1 MVLSSSIPLSL
12 YVHIPWCVKKCPYC
26 DFNSHEQL
34 APRWE
39 EYVYA
44 LLDDLEKEA
53 VSLDGRTINTIFFG
67 GGTPSLMPAKPFSRL
82 MAGIQKR
89 VSLDPAAEVTLEAN
103 PGTSDADNFDAYFNA
118 GVNRLSIGAQSFRN
132 RQLELLGRVHRVD
145 AIMKTILIA
154 RSIGFENINVDLM
167 HSLPEDTAEGSL
179 ADLRHAIKLSAP
191 HISWYELTLEDNT
204 PFQRHPPARPLHE
217 TIIEAHSVG
226 TELLE
231 TEDYVAYEIS
241 AYAQEN
247 SECRHNLNYWQFG
260 DYIGIGAGAHGKIT
274 DENGVYRTEKRR
286 SPNSYMKGVRN
297 DDHCAP
303 KRLLDDAQL
312 VSDFAIN
319 AFRLT
324 QGFDEDLFE
333 QRTGLAI
340 NKIDS
345 QLELAEQKHFL
356 TRENGVI
363 KPTVLGLQFLN
374 ELQILFI

>member
-1 MVLSSSIPLSL
+1 LV
-12 YVHIPWCVKKCPYC
+12 
-26 DFNSHEQL
+26 
-34 APRWE
+34 R
-39 EYVYA
+39 
-44 LLDDLEKEA
+44 
-53 VSLDGRTINTIFFG
+53 
-67 GGTPSLMPAKPFSRL
+67 
-82 MAGIQKR
+82 
-89 VSLDPAAEVTLEAN
+89 
-103 PGTSDADNFDAYFNA
+103 
-118 GVNRLSIGAQSFRN
+118 
-132 RQLELLGRVHRVD
+132 ELR
-145 AIMKTILIA
+145 
-154 RSIGFENINVDLM
+154 
-167 HSLPEDTAEGSL
+167 
-179 ADLRHAIKLSAP
+179 
-191 HISWYELTLEDNT
+191 
-204 PFQRHPPARPLHE
+204 
-217 TIIEAHSVG
+217 
-226 TELLE
+226 E

-274 DENGVYRTEKRR
+274 HENGVYRTEKRR

-363 KPTVLGLQFLN
+363 KPTVSGLQFLN

>member
-34 APRWE
+34 APPWE
-39 EYVYA
+39 EYVDA

-167 HSLPEDTAEGSL
+167 HSLPEDTVEGSL